1 MKIGMNK
8 TLTATGLLL
17 VFVLMGGL
25 FTTLLEMVP
34 SGWPRVAAGLIV
46 GVAFVAVFFTLLI
59 TRLRE
64 MLAGKGKIWVHL
76 VLTGVHVLL
85 LILGFAGAYQS
96 VGLLDSTTPEAQV
109 THSFL
114 TSVYYSVV
122 TFTTL
127 GYGDFYPRGLG
138 RALAALEALTGYLV
152 LGILASSG
160 VSILNPHTQAGK
172 LEE

>member
-1 MKIGMNK
+1 MKRK
-8 TLTATGLLL
+8 LTLAGLLL
-17 VFVLMGGL
+17 LFLLTGGL
-25 FTTLLEMVP
+25 FTTVVRMVP
-34 SGWPRVAAGLIV
+34 SGWPRLAAVLFLGA
-46 GVAFVAVFFTLLI
+46 AFVAVFFTLLV
-59 TRLRE
+59 TRMRQL
-64 MLAGKGKIWVHL
+64 LAGKGTIWVHL
-76 VLTGVHVLL
+76 LLTAVKVLV

-96 VGLLDSTTPEAQV
+96 LGIVDNSASEAQV

-114 TSVYYSVV
+114 TSLYYSVV

-127 GYGDFYPRGLG
+127 GYGDFYPQGVG

-160 VSILNPHTQAGK
+160 VSLLNPHTKAGQ